1 MGNIFVNIFL
11 IDFST
16 LNKLSPSA
24 PMVLPGQSHWGGKG
38 EEDAAGNFY
47 KPVFIYAMRV
57 IENGLFCLKLRDRFL
72 YNL

>member
-1 MGNIFVNIFL
+1 
-11 IDFST
+11 
-16 LNKLSPSA
+16 
-24 PMVLPGQSHWGGKG
+24 MVLPGQSHWGGKG